1 MAHDGRQG
9 IAVSQQRA
17 SAKLDGYRPLE
28 QQDDIKS
35 YLWSLGITEDPFTMD
50 PIKRLAFL
58 SRTRETALVVYAAIK
73 HATRGEYELTQ
84 SFNEWCRE
92 LGLPW

>member
-1 MAHDGRQG
+1 MTWDAGSP
-9 IAVSQQRA
+9 V
-17 SAKLDGYRPLE
+17 YPTRPRLSEE
-28 QQDDIKS
+28 QQDEIKS
-35 YLWSLGITEDPFTMD
+35 YLWQVGITEDPFAMD

-58 SRTRETALVVYAAIK
+58 SRDKATALVVYAAIK